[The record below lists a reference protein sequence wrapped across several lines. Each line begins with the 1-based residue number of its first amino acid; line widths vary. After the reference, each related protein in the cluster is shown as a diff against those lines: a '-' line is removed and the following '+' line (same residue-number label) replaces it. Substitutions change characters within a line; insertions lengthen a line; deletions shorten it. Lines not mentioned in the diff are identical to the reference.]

1 MSSNSHLSPITMAV
15 MTIYQ
20 LPTMRQVLFV
30 NGLVEFSQQ
39 LWEADGIPAVL
50 NMKRR
55 GGKESM

>member
-1 MSSNSHLSPITMAV
+1 MAV

-20 LPTMRQVLFV
+20 LLTMRQVLFV